1 MSGPDQPRHPPPSAD
16 APRPADGHADAGG
29 GASPPTREPEGEGS
43 PPDRPAGPPPFTRR
57 HLWILLAIL
66 VVAGLGWVA
75 WLDWRVGSRLEGRWW
90 RVPAVVVARPLE
102 LHPGRALPETDLVR
116 ELDLL
121 GYAVLEGDADA
132 VLARPGSY
140 VDTRRGIALH
150 TRGFRDGRGQEPAR
164 AMHVRFDD
172 GRIERIDDLGTGD
185 RVSLARVDPALVG
198 SIFPGDGEDRIL
210 VGLDDV
216 PETLVTALIEVED
229 RRYRTHPGVDPLG
242 ILRAA
247 WVNFRAG
254 RVVQGGSTLTQQV
267 VRSAFLHNDRTLRRK
282 INEAIMALSLERRHD
297 KDTVLEL
304 YLNEVYMGQHGRRA
318 IHGFGLAS
326 HFYFDRPLA
335 ELALHEQALLVGM
348 VKGPSVYDPRRR
360 PDAARARRKVVLDLL
375 VEREVISREE
385 ADAADAARLVRPRT
399 RATRSAYHPAFLAVV
414 RRDLAA
420 DYDEEVLSSDGLR
433 IYTTLDPL
441 VQADAEAALLEG
453 LPDLESRY
461 GLPPDSLEGAVVVT
475 SPHDGEILAAVGGRD
490 PRLEGWNR
498 ALTMK
503 RQVGSVMKP
512 LVYLAALEA
521 GYTLAST
528 VVDSPLAL
536 PEPDGTTWTPR
547 NFDREF
553 LGEMPLCRALLFS
566 RNVPTV
572 RLGLEVGMDRVAA
585 MAPRLGLA
593 RELPSVPSLCLGAI
607 PLSPL
612 EVATLYGTI
621 AAGGFASPPRAVR
634 EVLTADGTRL
644 QRYGLEMATGPDP
657 AVTYQIAEAL
667 VATARRGTGRAL
679 VDLRPAELVVG
690 GKTGTTDDL
699 RDSWFAGFSGDRVAV
714 VWVGRDDNAP
724 TRLTG
729 STGALRIWA
738 RVMAGSADA
747 PFAPP
752 RPDGVTQVWIDLE
765 SGKRSDDECVN
776 AVRLPLPEDRVPTED
791 AECGGRNVAERA
803 VDWVKELFR

>member
-1 MSGPDQPRHPPPSAD
+1 MSGPDTPRPDHAHRREPGAHPPSDPS
-16 APRPADGHADAGG
+16 G
-29 GASPPTREPEGEGS
+29 
-43 PPDRPAGPPPFTRR
+43 PAGPPPLRRR
-57 HLWILLAIL
+57 HLWIVLAVL
-66 VVAGLGWVA
+66 AVAGIVYVG

-102 LHPGRALPETDLVR
+102 LHPGRTLPEADLVA

-121 GYAVLEGDADA
+121 GYAALEGDADL
-132 VLARPGSY
+132 VLARPGTY
-140 VDTRRGIALH
+140 VDTRHGIALH
-150 TRGFRDGRGQEPAR
+150 TRGFRDGRGLEPPR
-164 AMHVRFDD
+164 AMHVRIDD
-172 GRIERIDDLGTGD
+172 GRIDRIDDLATGD

-210 VGLDDV
+210 VELDEV
-216 PETLVTALIEVED
+216 PATLQRALVAVED
-229 RRYRTHPGVDPLG
+229 RRFHTHPGVDPLG

-254 RVVQGGSTLTQQV
+254 HVVQGGSTLTQQL
-267 VRSAFLHNDRTLRRK
+267 VRSAFLDNDRTLRRK

-326 HFYFDRPLA
+326 HFYFDRPLT
-335 ELALHEQALLVGM
+335 ELDLHEQALLVGM

-360 PDAARARRKVVLDLL
+360 PDAARQRRRVVLDLL
-375 VEREVISREE
+375 VERDVISRAE
-385 ADAADAARLVRPRT
+385 ADSAHARPLIRPRT
-399 RATRSAYHPAFLAVV
+399 RVTRSAYHPAFLEVV
-414 RRDLAA
+414 RRDLAS
-420 DYDEEVLSSDGLR
+420 DYDEEALSSDGLR

-441 VQADAEAALLEG
+441 VQSDAEAALLAG
-453 LPDLESRY
+453 LPELEERF
-461 GLPPDSLEGAVVVT
+461 GLPADSLEGAVVVT

-498 ALTMK
+498 ALQMR

-512 LVYLAALEA
+512 LVYLAALEE

-528 VVDSPLAL
+528 IVDSPLTL
-536 PEPDGTTWTPR
+536 PEPDGSIWAPQ

-572 RLGLEVGMDRVAA
+572 RLGLDVGMEKVAA
-585 MAPRLGLA
+585 MAGRLGLD
-593 RELPSVPSLCLGAI
+593 RELTPVPSLCLGAL

-612 EVATLYGTI
+612 EVAQLYGTL
-621 AAGGFASPPRAVR
+621 AAGGFVSPQRAVR
-634 EVLTADGTRL
+634 EVVTAEGTRL
-644 QRYGLEMATGPDP
+644 QRYGLEMETGPDP
-657 AVTYQIAEAL
+657 AVVYQVADAL

-679 VDLRPAELVVG
+679 VELLPPDLVVG

-724 TRLTG
+724 TGLTG
-729 STGALRIWA
+729 ASGALRIWA
-738 RVMAGSADA
+738 RVMGGSAHQR
-747 PFAPP
+747 FAPP
-752 RPDGVTQVWIDLE
+752 RPEGITHAWIDLE
-765 SGKRSDDECVN
+765 SGKRSDEDCVN
-776 AVRLPLPEDRVPTED
+776 AVRIALPEDRAPRED

-803 VDWVKELFR
+803 LDWMKGIFR